1 MNVWPFFYIRIN
13 LYQMKKLFT
22 LLFALLVLG
31 TTQKLMAQCTPDLS
45 WNTSGIRPDSATNLP
60 DGCENI
66 PYSTQM
72 DIYVPDSV
80 HQIQAG
86 QNVAIYIDSV
96 RLLSVTGL
104 PPGMSY
110 VTNPTNGKFA
120 KYAHGCALI
129 SGTCSTPGNYQLTV
143 ITKASVRLL
152 LPFIPATVRYDT
164 VHYYHINI
172 NAAGGA
178 NCNVGIESHLNPTEM
193 GIHSVVAN
201 ANDHYLQVTCNAPAS
216 MPTLFRVVNSYGQ
229 VVYSNQMSTQQG
241 YQIIRLEDFNA
252 NSGFYV
258 LQMQQGEQ
266 FKTYKLQVIK

>member
-1 MNVWPFFYIRIN
+1 
-13 LYQMKKLFT
+13 MKKLFT
-22 LLFALLVLG
+22 ILFAFLAFA
-31 TTQKLMAQCTPDLS
+31 TTQKVFAQCTPDLS

-60 DGCENI
+60 DGCENV

-80 HQIQAG
+80 HQMQAG
-86 QNVAIYIDSV
+86 QSVAIYIDSV

-104 PPGMSY
+104 PPGMTY
-110 VTNPTNGKFA
+110 VTNPTDGKFA

-129 SGTCSTPGNYQLTV
+129 SGTCATPGNYPLTV

-164 VHYYHINI
+164 VRYYRINI

-178 NCNVGIESHLNPTEM
+178 NCNVGIESHLDPTEM

-201 ANDHYLQVTCNAPAS
+201 AYDNYLQVTCNAPLA
-216 MPTLFRVVNSYGQ
+216 MPTGFRVINSIGQTIYAKQVN
-229 VVYSNQMSTQQG
+229 TQQG
-241 YQIIRLEDFNA
+241 YQIIRLNDFYAEN
-252 NSGFYV
+252 GIYI
-258 LQMQQGEQ
+258 LQMQQGNQ
-266 FKTYKLQVIK
+266 FKTYKLQVTK

>member
-1 MNVWPFFYIRIN
+1 
-13 LYQMKKLFT
+13 MKKIFT
-22 LLFALLVLG
+22 LLFALTVIG
-31 TTQKLMAQCTPDLS
+31 IAQKSFAQCTPDLS
-45 WNTSGIRPDSATNLP
+45 WNTSGIRPDSTTNLP

-80 HQIQAG
+80 HQMQAG
-86 QNVAIYIDSV
+86 QSVAIYIDSV

-104 PPGMSY
+104 PPGMTY
-110 VTNPTNGKFA
+110 VTNPANGKFA

-129 SGTCSTPGNYQLTV
+129 SGTCSTPGNYPLTV

-164 VHYYHINI
+164 VRYYRINI

-178 NCNVGIESHLNPTEM
+178 NCNVGIENHLDPTEM

-201 ANDHYLQVTCNAPAS
+201 ANENYLQVTCNAPGAC
-216 MPTLFRVVNSYGQ
+216 PTLFRVVNSIGQ
-229 VVYSNQMSTQQG
+229 EVYSNKVSTQQG
-241 YQIIRLEDFNA
+241 YQIIRLENFEA
-252 NSGFYV
+252 ESGIYV
-258 LQMQQGEQ
+258 LQMQQGNQ
-266 FKTYKLQVIK
+266 FKSYKLQVIK